1 MIIMCLFLSAC
12 GRGGADKRGIRIFYL
27 NRDDYG
33 ILEQDYTPQAND
45 RNGIIRELIAKL
57 CIQPKEMTL
66 RAPVS
71 GFRLLTSETKGRIVT
86 RNFSGEYYEMNPVQ
100 EVLTR
105 TAVVNTLCSFSEI
118 DGVYC
123 MVDGAPLHDADGAEP
138 GVMKPD
144 QFIYNSYMEMRN
156 YERVRLHLY
165 FANEAGNR
173 LVDAYRTVVY
183 NSNMPLER
191 IVLEQVIR
199 GPNGNFAYPTVN
211 SDTKVINITTR
222 DHICYV
228 NLSGE
233 FSAGLPGVTAETAVY
248 SIVNSLCEL
257 PSIEAVQ
264 ISVDGQLDTVF
275 MESLSLTGSFRMN
288 GDIVEG
294 QPEPAP
300 ED

>member
-86 RNFSGEYYEMNPVQ
+86 LNFSGEYYEMNPVQ

-118 DGVYC
+118 DGVYF

-144 QFIYNSYMEMRN
+144 QFIYNSYIEMRN
-156 YERVRLHLY
+156 
-165 FANEAGNR
+165 
-173 LVDAYRTVVY
+173 
-183 NSNMPLER
+183 
-191 IVLEQVIR
+191 
-199 GPNGNFAYPTVN
+199 
-211 SDTKVINITTR
+211 
-222 DHICYV
+222 
-228 NLSGE
+228 
-233 FSAGLPGVTAETAVY
+233 
-248 SIVNSLCEL
+248 
-257 PSIEAVQ
+257 
-264 ISVDGQLDTVF
+264 
-275 MESLSLTGSFRMN
+275 
-288 GDIVEG
+288 
-294 QPEPAP
+294 
-300 ED
+300 